1 MSATYQLNVSG
12 QFNTTYTY
20 AFVKALA
27 IANSIEPLKRAMV
40 AGTAADVLL
49 FEKSTENETT
59 VLVFNRSTTNN
70 ARIRVAETGGATVD
84 FDLPPSRMLMVPSS
98 GISVSTNEGAFSAFD
113 DWDKIEA
120 RGIGGDAEVEI
131 MVIEEEAAA
140 S

>member
-1 MSATYQLNVSG
+1 MATYQLEVSG
-12 QFNTTYTY
+12 QFNATYEY
-20 AFVKALA
+20 PFVTNL
-27 IANSIEPLKRAMV
+27 SITNCAEPLKRAMV

-49 FEKSTENETT
+49 FEKSTTNETT
-59 VLVFNRSTTNN
+59 VLILNRSTTNH

-98 GISVSTNEGAFSAFD
+98 GISVSTNEGAFSAFE

-131 MVIEEEAAA
+131 LVIEQQTPT